1 MRREKKIE
9 QSYDTM
15 RLAERRVALLV
26 GARFTDRDRI
36 SKASAR
42 MNRIRKNLTARR
54 GDFEGVK
61 EIRKW
66 RDAR

>member
-1 MRREKKIE
+1 MKREKKIG

-15 RLAERRVALLV
+15 NLVERRVALLV
-26 GARFTDRDRI
+26 GARFTDRDKI
-36 SKASAR
+36 SKASER
-42 MNRIRKNLTARR
+42 MGRIRKKLTAKR
-54 GDFEGVK
+54 GDFEGIK